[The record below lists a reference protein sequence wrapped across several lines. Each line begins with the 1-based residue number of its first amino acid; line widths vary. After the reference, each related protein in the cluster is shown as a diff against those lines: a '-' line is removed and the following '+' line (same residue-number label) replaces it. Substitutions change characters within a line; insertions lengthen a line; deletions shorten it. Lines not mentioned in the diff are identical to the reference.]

1 MGGDG
6 ENVEMI
12 VDDDTIRTVG
22 KREKKTWRNEVG
34 TNWSVFMVGTKWKTR
49 LSLKRPTTS

>member
-22 KREKKTWRNEVG
+22 KREKKPGGMRWALIG
-34 TNWSVFMVGTKWKTR
+34 VFSWWALNRKTR